1 MQLQSA
7 LDHTLRCPVCQ
18 LELSLQQDQGR
29 PAHLGCLAGH
39 RFDAA
44 KQGYFNLLTGK
55 GTNFTEDGAQ
65 MVAARASFL
74 DGGHYESLAEAL
86 GHRVR
91 SVLRACTHP
100 RILDAGAGT
109 GYYLSQV
116 LEALPST
123 TRPSAVA
130 LDISRYA
137 MRRAAKVPDTLAL
150 VWDLWRDLPFQ
161 DGAFDVV
168 LNIFSP
174 HNGTEFARVLR
185 PGGTALVVTPLP
197 EHLAEGASVLGLLTI
212 AADKAAGVVAAM
224 GKEFTLTATEEVRIP
239 LVLDPP
245 AAFELAMMG
254 PAGHHLDPE
263 ALRTRLSGART
274 ATLVT
279 AAFRIQQFRKA
290 GESQVEAFGNGLSSS
305 G

>member
-1 MQLQSA
+1 MQQQTP
-7 LDHTLRCPVCQ
+7 LDRTLRCPVCQ
-18 LELSLQQDQGR
+18 LGLSLHRQQGS
-29 PAHLGCLAGH
+29 PAHLGCPAGH

-44 KQGYFNLLTGK
+44 KQGYFNLLSGK
-55 GTNFTEDGAQ
+55 GTNFTQDGAQ

-74 DGGHYESLAEAL
+74 DAGHYESLAEAL

-91 SVLRACTHP
+91 TVLRGYEHP
-100 RILDAGAGT
+100 SVLDAGAGT
-109 GYYLSQV
+109 GYYLRQV
-116 LEALPST
+116 LQALPGT
-123 TRPSAVA
+123 TAPSAVA

-137 MRRAAKVPDTLAL
+137 MRRAAKVPNTVAL
-150 VWDLWRDLPFQ
+150 VWDLWRDLPLQ
-161 DGAFDVV
+161 DGAFDVL

-197 EHLAEGASVLGLLTI
+197 EHLAEGAGSLGLLGI

-224 GKEFTLTATEEVRIP
+224 GEEFILTATEEVRIP

-254 PAGHHLDPE
+254 PAGHHLNPE
-263 ALRTRLSGART
+263 ALRNRLSDAGN

-279 AAFRIQQFRKA
+279 AAFRIQEFRKVDENRIQA
-290 GESQVEAFGNGLSSS
+290 NLEGLSSS

>member
-1 MQLQSA
+1 VQQQST
-7 LDHTLRCPVCQ
+7 LDQGLRCPICA
-18 LELSLQQDQGR
+18 LAL
-29 PAHLGCLAGH
+29 HLHSEPGAGARLACESGH

-55 GTNFTEDGAQ
+55 GTNFKEDGAD

-74 DGGHYESLAEAL
+74 DAGHYESLAEAL

-91 SVLRACTHP
+91 TALRHEENP

-109 GYYLSQV
+109 GYYLRQV
-116 LEALPST
+116 LAALPST
-123 TRPSAVA
+123 QEATAVA

-150 VWDLWRDLPFQ
+150 VWDLWRDLPI
-161 DGAFDVV
+161 DDESFDLL

-197 EHLAEGASVLGLLTI
+197 EHLAEGAELLGLLGI
-212 AADKAAGVVAAM
+212 AEDKAAGVVSSM
-224 GKEFTLTATEEVRIP
+224 GEGFTLRATEEVFIP
-239 LVLDPP
+239 LVLGETP
-245 AAFELAMMG
+245 AFELAMMG
-254 PAGHHLDPE
+254 PAGHHLN
-263 ALRTRLSGART
+263 AQVLRDKLSGENT
-274 ATLVT
+274 PVLLT
-279 AAFRIQQFRKA
+279 AAFRIQEFRR
-290 GESQVEAFGNGLSSS
+290 ND
-305 G
+305 